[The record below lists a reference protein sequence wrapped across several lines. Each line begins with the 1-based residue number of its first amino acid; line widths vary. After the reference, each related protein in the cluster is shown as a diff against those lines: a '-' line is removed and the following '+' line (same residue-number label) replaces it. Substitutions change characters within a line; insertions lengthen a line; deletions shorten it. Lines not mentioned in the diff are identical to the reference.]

1 MLVFKS
7 KNNTSHI
14 FSKEKITH
22 IKMGVSPFSSK
33 VIQFEIFTPSDK
45 FAFSYEY
52 ADDKTAAAKYEDF
65 ILNIQSIDHCNHA
78 IVIEE

>member
-7 KNNTSHI
+7 KNNTSRI
-14 FSKEKITH
+14 FSKEKINH
-22 IKMGVSPFSSK
+22 IEIGVSPFCGT
-33 VIQFEIFTPSDK
+33 VIQFEIYTPSGK

-52 ADDKTAAAKYEDF
+52 ADTKTAAAKYEDF
-65 ILNIQSIDHCNHA
+65 VLNIQSIDHCNHA